1 MSEKMPVTI
10 ESPVAKSE
18 KMPTVTHEKIAQN
31 IEKNAEKMPASNR
44 EQDLSKIRQNVA
56 EKASSTSETIASSS
70 SKERTVAPQ
79 TIIDSELKDMM
90 FTRTLNRVQRH
101 LNPAQKVFSKTIH
114 SKAVDTVS
122 TIGEKT
128 IARPVGLI
136 FGGLFALLG
145 SVFSAYLAKQFGM
158 RYNPVVFCVFFLGG
172 YVVGLV
178 IELILRIIRKPL

>member
-1 MSEKMPVTI
+1 
-10 ESPVAKSE
+10 
-18 KMPTVTHEKIAQN
+18 MPTVTHEKIAHN
-31 IEKNAEKMPASNR
+31 IEKCRKMPARDR

-56 EKASSTSETIASSS
+56 EKASTTSETISSSS
-70 SKERTVAPQ
+70 SKERTAAPQ

-114 SKAVDTVS
+114 SKAVDKVS

-136 FGGLFALLG
+136 FGGLLHCLVV
-145 SVFSAYLAKQFGM
+145 SSAYLAKQFGM

-172 YVVGLV
+172 YIVGLV